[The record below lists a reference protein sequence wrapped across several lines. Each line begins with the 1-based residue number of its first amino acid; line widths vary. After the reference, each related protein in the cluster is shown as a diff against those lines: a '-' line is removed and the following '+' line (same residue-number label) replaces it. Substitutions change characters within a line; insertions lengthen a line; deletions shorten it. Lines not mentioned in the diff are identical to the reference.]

1 MHGSL
6 SGGAAGGSP
15 YLDRPGPAALAHR
28 GGAAEVAENSRAA
41 LEHADALG
49 YRYFE
54 TDVRRTAD
62 GVVVLHHDATL
73 DRTTTGHGPL
83 SALTWAQAARLRDHS
98 GGRLVRLDEA
108 LADFP
113 GLRLNIDLKEDGV
126 IGPALRVV
134 AEAGAGDRVCLAS
147 FADRRLQV
155 VRRATRGRVA
165 TSLARQETARLVLA
179 ATLGAPAR
187 GVPTP
192 SGTTTDRAVC
202 VQVPV
207 RHRGV
212 PVVTPAFVQRAHRLG
227 LEVHVWTID
236 DAPTM
241 HRLLDLGVD
250 GLVTDRPTVLREVLR
265 ARGEWYGGARDD
277 RSTGLSAHV

>member
-1 MHGSL
+1 MHRSL
-6 SGGAAGGSP
+6 SGGRAGGAH

-28 GGAAEVAENSRAA
+28 GGGAEVAENSRAA
-41 LEHADALG
+41 LEHAEALG
-49 YRYFE
+49 YRYVE
-54 TDVRRTAD
+54 TDVHRTAD
-62 GVVVLHHDATL
+62 GVVVLQHDPTL

-83 SALTWAQAARLRDHS
+83 SALTWEQAARLRDHS

-113 GLRLNIDLKEDGV
+113 RLRLNIDLKEDGV
-126 IGPALRVV
+126 VGPALRTI

-147 FADRRLQV
+147 FSDRRLQV
-155 VRRATRGRVA
+155 VRRVTQGRVA
-165 TSLARQETARLVLA
+165 TSLGRQETARLVAA
-179 ATLGAPAR
+179 ATLGVPAR

-207 RHRGV
+207 RHRGIT
-212 PVVTPAFVQRAHRLG
+212 VVTPAFVDRAHRLG
-227 LEVHVWTID
+227 LEIHVWTID

-250 GLVTDRPTVLREVLR
+250 GLVTDRPTVLRAVLR
-265 ARGEWYGGARDD
+265 TRGDWDD
-277 RSTGLSAHV
+277 DGRPTQPSDDV

>member
-1 MHGSL
+1 MT
-6 SGGAAGGSP
+6 GGAAAGGAP
-15 YLDRPGPAALAHR
+15 YLDRRGPAALAHR
-28 GGAAEVAENSRAA
+28 GGGAEVAENSRAA
-41 LEHADALG
+41 LEHAAALG
-49 YRYFE
+49 YRYVE
-54 TDVRRTAD
+54 TDVHRTAD
-62 GVVVLHHDATL
+62 GVVVLLHDPTV
-73 DRTTTGHGPL
+73 DRTTDGHGPL
-83 SALTWAQAARLRDHS
+83 SALTWEQAARLRDRS

-113 GLRLNIDLKEDGV
+113 GLRLNIDLKEDAV
-126 IGPALRVV
+126 VGPALRTI
-134 AEAGAGDRVCLAS
+134 ADAGAGDRVCLAS
-147 FADRRLQV
+147 FSDRRLRIA
-155 VRRATRGRVA
+155 RRATQGRVA
-165 TSLARQETARLVLA
+165 TSLGRQEIARLVAA
-179 ATLGAPAR
+179 ATLGAPVR

-212 PVVTPAFVQRAHRLG
+212 PVVTPAFVRLAHRLG

-250 GLVTDRPTVLREVLR
+250 GLVTDRPTVLRQVLHT
-265 ARGEWYGGARDD
+265 RGEWTASD
-277 RSTGLSAHV
+277 